1 MAEKQGRI
9 AVVEDERFMRE
20 ELAFLFEGE
29 GFEVFCVTDFENA
42 ADEILQAQADLV
54 LLDIGLPGITGF
66 EICRELKRRSAVP
79 VLVLTSRDQMKDELH
94 ALGLGA
100 DEFLTKP
107 CRKERLLARAENL
120 LRRYEMQKHMVG
132 REGFLL
138 DTGTFTLYY
147 GEKSAVLPEK
157 QGKIL
162 EVLLRKNGGTV
173 TREELF
179 EALWGT
185 TEFIDENALQV
196 NMTRV
201 KKTLGKLDT
210 GWQIVNV
217 RGVGYEIRE
226 ERANEADEEN
236 ENLSK

>member
-1 MAEKQGRI
+1 MEEKQGRI
-9 AVVEDERFMRE
+9 AIVEDEKFMRE
-20 ELAFLFEGE
+20 ELAFLFEKE
-29 GFEVFCVTDFENA
+29 GFEVFCVTDFQNA
-42 ADEILQAQADLV
+42 VHEILAAEADLTV
-54 LLDIGLPGITGF
+54 LDVNLPGITGF
-66 EICRELKRRSAVP
+66 EICRTLKQRAAVP
-79 VLVLTSRDQMKDELH
+79 VLVLTSRDQMKDEIH

-107 CRKERLLARAENL
+107 CHKERLLARAENL

-132 REGFLL
+132 KEGFLL

-147 GEKSAVLPEK
+147 GEKSAVLPEN

-162 EVLLRKNGGTV
+162 EVLLKKSGETV
-173 TREELF
+173 ARESLF

-196 NMTRV
+196 NMTRL
-201 KKTLGKLDT
+201 KKTLAKLEA

-226 ERANEADEEN
+226 EGTDESGKEN
-236 ENLSK
+236 EEISQ